1 MLHDN
6 DELLLPYSI
15 TPYYQLHLL
24 ILLYHYQPFIFVCTT
39 KITLIPNRQEHV
51 FRFDTIYKCSRLKT
65 TITEYTEDDIEYK
78 RNYSQ

>member
-24 ILLYHYQPFIFVCTT
+24 ILLYHYHLCTT
-39 KITLIPNRQEHV
+39 KITLIPNRQGHV

-65 TITEYTEDDIEYK
+65 TIREYTEDDIEYK
-78 RNYSQ
+78 RNYSR